1 MPKQV
6 NHEERRQIIAEATW
20 ELIMKKGIEGT
31 TVRSIAEEANLSL
44 GSLRHYFSSQE
55 ELLSY
60 SMELVK
66 ARVTERLE
74 KKFAQD
80 MPMDELLVH
89 FFLEIIPLDDQS
101 RLEMTVWFHFI
112 ANVQFRHKFEGD
124 DGILQALQQLLP
136 VLEANGRLK
145 PGIDF
150 QEEIETLY
158 ALVDGLAIHCLF
170 APERLTKDR
179 IVQIIVKHV
188 NRLLIYPLKS
198 SRFL

>member
-6 NHEERRQIIAEATW
+6 NHEERRRIIAEATW
-20 ELIMKKGIEGT
+20 EMIMKKGIEGT
-31 TVRSIAEEANLSL
+31 SVRAIADEANLSL

-60 SMELVK
+60 SMDLVK
-66 ARVTERLE
+66 ERVTERLE

-80 MPMDELLVH
+80 IPMDELLVH
-89 FFLEIIPLDDQS
+89 FFLEIIPLEEQS
-101 RLEMTVWFHFI
+101 RLEMTVWFHFM

-124 DGILQALQQLLP
+124 DGILEALNQLLS
-136 VLEANGRLK
+136 VLEANNRLK
-145 PGIDF
+145 SGMNL

-170 APERLTKDR
+170 APERLTKER
-179 IVQIIVKHV
+179 IVPIIVKHV
-188 NRLLIYPLKS
+188 NRLLLQPLHS
-198 SRFL
+198 SIFL

>member
-66 ARVTERLE
+66 ERVTERLE

-170 APERLTKDR
+170 APSLLTKH
-179 IVQIIVKHV
+179 IICPIIVKHF
-188 NRLLIYPLKS
+188 NALLKLPLKS

>member
-6 NHEERRQIIAEATW
+6 NHEERRRIIAEATW
-20 ELIMKKGIEGT
+20 KMIMKKGIEGT
-31 TVRSIAEEANLSL
+31 SVRAIADEANLSL

-60 SMELVK
+60 SMDLVK
-66 ARVTERLE
+66 ERVAERLE

-80 MPMDELLVH
+80 IPMDELLVH
-89 FFLEIIPLDDQS
+89 FFLEIIPLEEQS
-101 RLEMTVWFHFI
+101 RLEMTVWFHFM

-124 DGILQALQQLLP
+124 DGILEALNQLLS
-136 VLEANGRLK
+136 VLEANNRLK
-145 PGIDF
+145 SGMNL

-170 APERLTKDR
+170 APERLTKER
-179 IVQIIVKHV
+179 IVPIIVKHV
-188 NRLLIYPLKS
+188 NRLLLQPLHS
-198 SRFL
+198 SKFL

>member
-20 ELIMKKGIEGT
+20 EMIMKKGIEGT
-31 TVRSIAEEANLSL
+31 TVRAIANEANLSL

-66 ARVTERLE
+66 ERVTERLE

-80 MPMDELLVH
+80 IPMDELLVH
-89 FFLEIIPLDDQS
+89 FSLEIIPLDDQS
-101 RLEMTVWFHFI
+101 RLEMTVWFHFM

-124 DGILQALQQLLP
+124 DGILQALQQLLS
-136 VLEANGRLK
+136 VLEAHGRLK
-145 PGIDF
+145 PGIEL

-170 APERLTKDR
+170 TPVRLTRER
-179 IVQIIVKHV
+179 IVPIIVKHV
-188 NRLLIYPLKS
+188 NLLLLRPLNS
-198 SRFL
+198 SIFL

>member
-20 ELIMKKGIEGT
+20 EMIMKKGIEGT
-31 TVRSIAEEANLSL
+31 TVRAIADEANLSL

-66 ARVTERLE
+66 ERVTERIE

-80 MPMDELLVH
+80 IPMDELLVH
-89 FFLEIIPLDDQS
+89 FSLEIIPLDDQS
-101 RLEMTVWFHFI
+101 RLEMTVWFHFM

-124 DGILQALQQLLP
+124 DGILQALQQFLS
-136 VLEANGRLK
+136 VLEAHGRLK
-145 PGIDF
+145 PGIEL

-158 ALVDGLAIHCLF
+158 ALVDGLAIHCLL
-170 APERLTKDR
+170 APVRLTRER
-179 IVQIIVKHV
+179 IVPIIVKHV
-188 NRLLIYPLKS
+188 NLLLLHPLNS
-198 SRFL
+198 SIFL

>member
-20 ELIMKKGIEGT
+20 EMIMKKGIEGT
-31 TVRSIAEEANLSL
+31 TVRAIADEANLSL

-66 ARVTERLE
+66 ERVTERIE

-80 MPMDELLVH
+80 IPMDELLVH
-89 FFLEIIPLDDQS
+89 FSLEIIPLDDQS
-101 RLEMTVWFHFI
+101 RLEMTVWFHFM

-124 DGILQALQQLLP
+124 DGILQALEQLLSL
-136 VLEANGRLK
+136 LEAHGRLK
-145 PGIDF
+145 PGIEL

-170 APERLTKDR
+170 APVRLTRER
-179 IVQIIVKHV
+179 IVPIIVKHV
-188 NRLLIYPLKS
+188 NLLLLHPLNS
-198 SRFL
+198 SIFL

>member
-20 ELIMKKGIEGT
+20 EMIMKKGIEGT
-31 TVRSIAEEANLSL
+31 TVRAIADEANLSL
-44 GSLRHYFSSQE
+44 GALRHYFSSQE

-66 ARVTERLE
+66 ERVTERIE

-80 MPMDELLVH
+80 IPMDELLVH
-89 FFLEIIPLDDQS
+89 FSLEIIPLDDQS
-101 RLEMTVWFHFI
+101 RLEMTVWFHFM

-124 DGILQALQQLLP
+124 DGILQALEQLLSL
-136 VLEANGRLK
+136 LEAHGRLK
-145 PGIDF
+145 PGIEL

-170 APERLTKDR
+170 APVRLTRER
-179 IVQIIVKHV
+179 IVPIIVKHV
-188 NRLLIYPLKS
+188 NLLLLHPLNS
-198 SRFL
+198 SIFL